1 MKPVFRRLRCP
12 TTGQHRLHRG
22 VGKGE
27 RGCRLREKESQ
38 KVRKQGGGRESGGRD
53 HGQNMS
59 ISCLFF
65 PLEGMVGRAP
75 LLP

>member
-1 MKPVFRRLRCP
+1 VHKW
-12 TTGQHRLHRG
+12 
-22 VGKGE
+22 E
-27 RGCRLREKESQ
+27 RSCRLREKESQ
-38 KVRKQGGGRESGGRD
+38 KVRKRGGGRESRGRD

-65 PLEGMVGRAP
+65 PLEGMVGRAS

>member
-1 MKPVFRRLRCP
+1 MSNHRAD
-12 TTGQHRLHRG
+12 RLHRE
-22 VGKGE
+22 VHKWE
-27 RGCRLREKESQ
+27 RSCRLRKKESQ
-38 KVRKQGGGRESGGRD
+38 KVRKRGGGRESRGRD

-65 PLEGMVGRAP
+65 PLEGMVGRAS